1 MIMWNH
7 PQIDLPRDHRVTILN
22 SLILIMIVVSLIY
35 SIMSYSSLPDRIPI
49 HFNLQGEADRWGH
62 PGFIFIIQF
71 ISLPTCLIVYVLSRF
86 PHMHNYM
93 GITVTEHNALPLYT
107 LSRLFL
113 TILNFQIVILH
124 SYLTWEMVEQGKGN
138 VTFRSWTLYVLIG
151 ALIVTVIIYIVK
163 IYQFKQKKFT
173 KED

>member
-1 MIMWNH
+1 MWNH

-124 SYLTWEMVEQGKGN
+124 SYLTWEMIQLATGKITFGN
-138 VTFRSWTLYVLIG
+138 WSLYLLIG
-151 ALIVTVIIYIVK
+151 APIITVIIFTVK
-163 IYQFKQKKFT
+163 IYKFKQKIII